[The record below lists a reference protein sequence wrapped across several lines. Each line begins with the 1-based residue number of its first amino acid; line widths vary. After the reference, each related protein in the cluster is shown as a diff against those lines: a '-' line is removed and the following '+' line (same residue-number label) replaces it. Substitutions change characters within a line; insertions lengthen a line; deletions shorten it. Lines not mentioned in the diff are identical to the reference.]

1 MSSAFQHPV
10 FDEPD
15 SVGPSETPKRFK
27 LAPTFVIDLA
37 FSALAVAGVGPVW
50 NAMLKTAPLPAIL
63 PTLALLLLLL
73 GCYVGKTRTVGWL
86 DRSGGDARAYVK
98 SGALVTSGP
107 YAWSRHPTY
116 ALAFA
121 QFLVWSAL
129 GLYVQLF
136 EPFSLW
142 LWVAVIGAPLGFYL
156 VNDLVVMPTEE
167 AMLRRLH
174 GAEFDAYA
182 ARVNRWFGRRA

>member
-1 MSSAFQHPV
+1 MSSAFPHRV

-15 SVGPSETPKRFK
+15 SVEPSEPPKRFK

-50 NAMLKTAPLPAIL
+50 RAMLSQAPVPAIP
-63 PTLALLLLLL
+63 PTLILLALLL
-73 GCYVGKTRTVGWL
+73 GCYFGKTRTVGWL
-86 DRSGGDARAYVK
+86 DKSGGDARAYVK

-116 ALAFA
+116 ALALA
-121 QFLVWSAL
+121 QFLIWSAL
-129 GLYVQLF
+129 GVYVQAF
-136 EPFSLW
+136 EPFSVL
-142 LWVAVIGAPLGFYL
+142 LWVAVVGAPLGFFL
-156 VNDLVVMPTEE
+156 VNDRVVMPAEE

-174 GAEFDAYA
+174 GEAFDAYA
-182 ARVNRWFGRRA
+182 ARVNRWFGRR